1 VGDRRRTGLSSWRRA
16 AFLTLAG
23 ASSVALGGCG
33 SSGSRHLATEPASQV
48 VKAAV
53 KALDGSSSFHI
64 VGTGSSGGKV
74 LSVSLQLYRNSDVAG
89 TIDEAGTSVRI
100 VVVGNYTY
108 LLAPEAFWQNGGV
121 APAIARQLDGRYA
134 KLPEAATGT
143 IDEFSYAKLAQQLTD
158 LGNGTMSNAGI
169 VMLDGTGVVKID
181 FGSGTTAGQ
190 LFVAASGTS
199 YPVELEHSHSEGTA
213 TFSRW
218 NQGSP
223 PTAPTNSVTIAS

>member
-1 VGDRRRTGLSSWRRA
+1 MGARRRTGLSRWGRA
-16 AFLTLAG
+16 AAVTLA
-23 ASSVALGGCG
+23 AVSSLALGACS
-33 SSGSRHLATEPASQV
+33 SSGPTDLATEPASQV
-48 VKAAV
+48 LKAAV
-53 KALDGSSSFHI
+53 KALDASSSFHI

-89 TIDEAGTSVRI
+89 TIDEAGTPVRI
-100 VVVGNYTY
+100 VVVGGYTY

-121 APAIARQLDGRYA
+121 APAIARQLDGKYA

-158 LGNGTMSNAGI
+158 LGKGNMSNAGPST
-169 VMLDGTGVVKID
+169 LDGVSVVGID
-181 FGSGTTAGQ
+181 YGSGTTAGH

-199 YPVELEHSHSEGTA
+199 YPVELEHTDSEGTA

-223 PTAPTNSVTIAS
+223 PTAPANSVAIAS